1 MKMDRKIVRKNL
13 YLDEETANY
22 IEQYKR
28 EHHLRFFSVALLTII
43 DEQKRLSKLPTPEIL
58 EGIHENN
65 MLLQEA
71 VNLLEKR

>member
-1 MKMDRKIVRKNL
+1 MDRKIVRKNL

-22 IEQYKR
+22 IEQFQR

>member
-1 MKMDRKIVRKNL
+1 MDRKIVRKNL